1 MAAVIARFLPA
12 IIRALYYTALAS
24 PALLIISTIL
34 SPEARQQAQ
43 QTANIVAAIIPI
55 TFLAVFL
62 NIMSSMVSMI
72 RELGS
77 QVVRRA

>member
-62 NIMSSMVSMI
+62 SMMLSMVSMI